1 MRNPMAMAL
10 LGYQHENGLG
20 TTKDLY
26 TANKYYEKAVSLE
39 QEPGQYKMGRLYEML
54 PDIQDL
60 QKSVNW
66 YQNAVDHDVE
76 YANDDVKRLNMSGY
90 YAMKRGSYC

>member
-1 MRNPMAMAL
+1 MSMAL

-20 TTKDLY
+20 TTKNVYADNNCY
-26 TANKYYEKAVSLE
+26 QKAVNIG
-39 QEPGQYKMGRLYEML
+39 QEPGQYKMGRLYEMF

-76 YANDDVKRLNMSGY
+76 YVKRNVFSALV
-90 YAMKRGSYC
+90 